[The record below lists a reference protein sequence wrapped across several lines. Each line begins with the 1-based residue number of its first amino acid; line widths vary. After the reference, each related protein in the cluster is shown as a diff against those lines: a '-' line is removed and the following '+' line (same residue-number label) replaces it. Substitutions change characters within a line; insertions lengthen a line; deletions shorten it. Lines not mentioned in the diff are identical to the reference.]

1 MTIPR
6 LRLVW
11 LWSLAWLVGLAVYSR
26 PAHAQAP
33 SCPGNKPGRFAV
45 KIESAPSGA
54 AIYINDKACPAIGVT
69 PWEGKLNSG
78 EYSVLVEAPGYDL
91 ATRPFRVAKVRKAQE
106 LFVPLVKKLDAP
118 KLDVRADADRNL
130 VGALVLLDGQPQ
142 GPAPLV
148 IATTIGRH
156 LVQIKKEGFEE
167 SSAWLEIK
175 ENQVQAYAPT
185 LKEIARPKYGAIA
198 VEADQPDAEIYID
211 GNKHPDNAPAVI
223 SNVIEGIHVLE
234 VRKPG
239 AALWKQTIDV
249 RPGQQ
254 TKVRAELGAPLVGV
268 GVVRVLSDAQ
278 GARAEIDAIDMGP
291 VPVDIK
297 DVRPGDHVVQVKAP
311 GFQTSERHVT
321 VTAGGSQVVKFD
333 LATDVSADTGL
344 VKIVSGSPEAT
355 VFIDGAL
362 VGKVPQD
369 KRLPPGEHA
378 VAVRLDGFKP
388 FEQKVRVD
396 AGQTLTVQA
405 DLKAVG
411 RLRVLSTP
419 AGAAVLVNGL
429 PAGKTPLETDVEIGD
444 AVVRIEQPGF
454 QGVEQTLAITAGKTE
469 TVSRELHAA
478 AQNPSEVAG
487 VQSGLSSFGARALPR
502 GHSTVDLDLGFPY
515 YFDGRITVGVARLE
529 PLAFDAMVG
538 LRTMFARTELGLGG
552 RMTVVDQDPFSAAA
566 FTNLWY
572 GSKLLD
578 DSKRNGVTW
587 DVGALASLTALS
599 HVTVTGR
606 AYAEIWS
613 DRHCPGL
620 DPNSANKFDGTD
632 PLPICQQ
639 LQNGH
644 ISAAD
649 RARVKKLLG
658 TDAATNDGAFG
669 RDSGARFMLS
679 LVGEIALQQQWNL
692 FVLIEGAPF
701 QQSERALFTSLF
713 AASMPDTDPQIYA
726 RFGLTYKF

>member
-6 LRLVW
+6 PRLVW
-11 LWSLAWLVGLAVYSR
+11 LWSLAWLLGLAVYSR
-26 PAHAQAP
+26 PAHAQPA

-118 KLDVRADADRNL
+118 KIDVRADADRNL

-142 GPAPLV
+142 GQAPML

-156 LVQIKKEGFEE
+156 LVQLKKDGFEE
-167 SSAWLEIK
+167 SAAWLEIK

-185 LKEIARPKYGAIA
+185 LKEIAKPKYGTIA

-211 GNKHPDNAPAVI
+211 GNKHPDNTPAVI

-234 VRKPG
+234 VRKG
-239 AALWKQTIDV
+239 AGVMWKQTVDV
-249 RPGQQ
+249 RAAQQ
-254 TKVRAELGAPLVGV
+254 TKVRAELGAIPAGT

-278 GARAEIDAIDMGP
+278 GARAFIDTIDMGS

-297 DVRPGDHVVQVKAP
+297 DIKAGDHVVQVKAP

-321 VTAGGSQVVKFD
+321 VTAGGSQVVKLD
-333 LATDVSADTGL
+333 LATEAPTDAGL
-344 VKIVSGSPEAT
+344 VKITSSSPDAS
-355 VFIDGAL
+355 VFIDGTL

-369 KRLPPGEHA
+369 KRLPPGEHP
-378 VAVRLDGFKP
+378 VAVRLDGFTS
-388 FEQKVRVD
+388 FEQKVRVE
-396 AGQTLTVQA
+396 AGQTVTVQA
-405 DLKAVG
+405 DLKAAG

-419 AGAAVLVNGL
+419 AGATVVVNGL
-429 PAGKTPLETDVEIGD
+429 PAGKTPLETEVEVGD

-454 QGVEQTLAITAGKTE
+454 QAVEQTLAITGGKTE
-469 TVSRELHAA
+469 TLSRELHATGTS
-478 AQNPSEVAG
+478 PTEVAG
-487 VQSGLSSFGARALPR
+487 VQSGLTSFGARALPR
-502 GHSTVDLDLGFPY
+502 GHSTVDLDIGFPY
-515 YFDGRITVGVARLE
+515 YFDGRITVGVAKLE

-538 LRTMFARTELGLGG
+538 VRTMFARTELGIGG
-552 RMTVVDQDPFSAAA
+552 RMTFVDQDPFSAAA

-587 DVGALASLTALS
+587 DVGALASLTALT

-606 AYAEIWS
+606 AYAEVWS

-620 DPNSANKFDGTD
+620 DPTSANGFDGSD

-639 LQNGH
+639 LKNGH
-644 ISAAD
+644 ITAAD

-658 TDAATNDGAFG
+658 TDAATDDGAFG

-713 AASMPDTDPQIYA
+713 AASMPDTDPQFYA
-726 RFGLTYKF
+726 RVGLTYKF